1 MNTQS
6 RRRTIA
12 VSFIVGVALCI
23 TLLSLLPYVPYHF
36 FSSENTLSEPVAIRL
51 MNLGR
56 MALPSRDVPVASIL
70 MYHDSI
76 IGEGFNTVLRDGNAG
91 GHAEINAIS
100 DAMQRMGPTMF
111 SALNRDSLLLIS
123 TFEPCPMCRGAIL
136 EHRIKQVQFLK
147 PKPLSYLLRED
158 FRGMRYRWLWRQI
171 EPEAL
176 QDSLFHSH
184 PGYKQAVEN
193 HDER

>member
-1 MNTQS
+1 MNAQS

-12 VSFIVGVALCI
+12 VSFIVGIALCI
-23 TLLSLLPYVPYHF
+23 TLLSLLPHVPYRF
-36 FSSENTLSEPVAIRL
+36 FPSGNTLSEPVTVRL

-56 MALPSRDVPVASIL
+56 MALLSRDVPVASIL
-70 MYHDSI
+70 LYRDSI

-91 GHAEINAIS
+91 GHAEINAMS
-100 DAMQRMGPTMF
+100 DAMRHLGQTMF
-111 SALNRDSLLLIS
+111 SALNRDSLILIS

-158 FRGMRYRWLWRQI
+158 FRSMRYRWLWRQI

-176 QDSLFHSH
+176 QDSLFLSH
-184 PGYKQAVEN
+184 PGYKRAAEN